1 MIYLNKELININT
14 ELCKYI
20 AAILYGLNI
29 DDIKNLKISNDIKFD
44 YGKNTSYSLEKY
56 IFENVI
62 NEIKNI
68 GVQNPSNSRIC
79 FVIESDIINY
89 FLSENYIKY
98 RLIFNYIKLLNQN
111 GIGVDIISN
120 SNISTMLP
128 EEMKKLDITINFS
141 YKCLPEEHNVVELLK
156 YGIEEYDKNNSGT
169 MKYLCNTEL
178 GLKSLIEANI
188 PENKKAL
195 LLHTQEIVDYPSN
208 NKIDDTN
215 NEVLNLLLNI
225 KDIGFDIISTSE
237 DLTKILISIS
247 ADKKYC
253 TLPEIGYSIDDVQN
267 YCNLN
272 KSIVNRDI
280 LVMYSNDED
289 LQYVVNSA
297 HPLGNDITILVD
309 DNTDIESIKNM
320 LIKDMLFYQFR
331 FINKKYLHIIKSSY
345 SIYIDFNEYS
355 NEENIELMLKGN
367 NIVSDKCEV
376 YNKYLND
383 NFVSVDK
390 TNIILL
396 IKTII
401 VLNPEQYSE
410 IINESSFVYQ
420 VIKNAEE
427 NKKIQSY
434 FLG

>member
-1 MIYLNKELININT
+1 
-14 ELCKYI
+14 
-20 AAILYGLNI
+20 
-29 DDIKNLKISNDIKFD
+29 
-44 YGKNTSYSLEKY
+44 
-56 IFENVI
+56 
-62 NEIKNI
+62 
-68 GVQNPSNSRIC
+68 
-79 FVIESDIINY
+79 
-89 FLSENYIKY
+89 
-98 RLIFNYIKLLNQN
+98 
-111 GIGVDIISN
+111 
-120 SNISTMLP
+120 MLP

-141 YKCLPEEHNVVELLK
+141 CKCLPQEHNVVELLK

-169 MKYLCNTEL
+169 MKYVCNTEL
-178 GLKSLIEANI
+178 GLRSLIESNI

-237 DLTKILISIS
+237 DLTKILMSIS
-247 ADKKYC
+247 SDKKYY
-253 TLPEIGYSIDDVQN
+253 TLPEIGYSIDDVKN

-309 DNTDIESIKNM
+309 DNTDVEAIKNM
-320 LIKDMLFYQFR
+320 LVKDMLFYQFR
-331 FINKKYLHIIKSSY
+331 FINKKYLYIIKSSY

-355 NEENIELMLKGN
+355 KEENIELMLKGN

-376 YNKYLND
+376 YNKYLNE

-390 TNIILL
+390 SNIILL

-420 VIKNAEE
+420 VIKSAEE